1 MIVCPLNTGE
11 CNRLILPK
19 PRTVFVM
26 APSTKYQTEDSKIV
40 LSNIIKNLSDL
51 SYKIIEGSTIV
62 RHGDYFCSI
71 CQDLQGCAFGV
82 AMVYDGLPVSTISN
96 IYLET
101 GIMQGFGKPVILFVD
116 KRRNLPSDYIRHYAV
131 FYNSKKYL
139 SRYGSVLEDISKLPE
154 NVYEYVG
161 QFAFKA
167 MDFEKSA
174 KYYQEAYLIN
184 PKKETLREIKSIASA
199 LERAKGI
206 PRAYKQRLLENIQ
219 YFCSNVGKS
228 TKLLRTQKE
237 H

>member
-1 MIVCPLNTGE
+1 MIICPLNTGE

-26 APSTKYQTEDSKIV
+26 APSVKYQTDTSKIV
-40 LSNIIKNLSDL
+40 LRNIMEGLSDL
-51 SYKIIEGSTIV
+51 RYKIIVGSEIV

-71 CQDLQGCAFGV
+71 CQDTQGCAFGI

-116 KRRNLPSDYIRHYAV
+116 KKKNLPSDYIRHYAI
-131 FYNSKKYL
+131 FYNSKDYL
-139 SRYGSVLEDISKLPE
+139 SRYRSLLEDIAKLPK
-154 NVYEYVG
+154 NVYEHVG

-167 MDFEKSA
+167 RDYEKAA

-184 PKKETLREIKSIASA
+184 PKQETLIIMESIASA
-199 LERAKGI
+199 LEKARGI

-219 YFCSNVGKS
+219 YFCSTVK
-228 TKLLRTQKE
+228 
-237 H
+237 